1 MCLLVCGDP
10 TLLASANLPSKNLN
24 RAPGIVNQCWKK
36 VAISCIF
43 TSFLACFDFHIWSNC
58 PTTHRFLKV
67 LSWKTIGFPQ
77 KVVSITFSVLLIF
90 CTPFSDRFF
99 VVKSYH
105 SEFLCGLLNKQ
116 TTFFVCLML
125 SPPPTPPPPS
135 LGVSGRGQSIA

>member
-67 LSWKTIGFPQ
+67 LSWKIIGFPQ

-90 CTPFSDRFF
+90 CTPFFRQIFCGKILSFGIPLWF
-99 VVKSYH
+99 V
-105 SEFLCGLLNKQ
+105 KQ
-116 TTFFVCLML
+116 TNHIFCLFDVI
-125 SPPPTPPPPS
+125 PPLPHPLPPS
-135 LGVSGRGQSIA
+135 G